1 MVNSHSNAPEPELLK
16 ALLQPLLEDFHY
28 WFERAKALLG
38 THRIDFLGE
47 EEQSNLLR
55 RVEQA
60 QQEVQTAQLLL
71 KMTDGRVG
79 VDTAILLPWHKLV
92 TECWQVG
99 MRFRSEHPELN
110 LFSSSASDAIDS
122 WDSLGG
128 RALD

>member
-1 MVNSHSNAPEPELLK
+1 MANSHSNAPEPELLK
-16 ALLQPLLEDFHY
+16 ALLQPLLADFHY

-38 THRIDFLGE
+38 THRIDFLEE
-47 EEQSNLLR
+47 EEQSNLLQ

-110 LFSSSASDAIDS
+110 LFSSSAPDALES

-128 RALD
+128 TASD